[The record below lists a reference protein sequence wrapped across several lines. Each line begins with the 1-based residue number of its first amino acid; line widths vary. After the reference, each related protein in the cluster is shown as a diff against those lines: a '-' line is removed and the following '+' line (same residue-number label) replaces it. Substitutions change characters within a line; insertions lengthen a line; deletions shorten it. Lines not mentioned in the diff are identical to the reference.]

1 MTKMSNLNCTEFD
14 FLSNVAFRL
23 ESGEN
28 LERAFFLTENVP
40 GEILV
45 RLQLGEELA
54 SIVTSISFKYPA
66 LSNLFGSIDNADESD
81 ILERLKITS
90 RLIRIREETL
100 KEKET
105 TLKVHRRRIK
115 IIRFIT
121 LVIIAIIAGFSPIFS
136 NLYEFINT
144 GEFTTSLS
152 IVSYLSI
159 SFLMINLLNNY
170 FLLKMSNETHIKIR
184 LIIVLVLHSIILI
197 GVRYFL
203 IGVIP
208 F

>member
-1 MTKMSNLNCTEFD
+1 MSSLNCTEFD
-14 FLSNVAFRL
+14 FLNNIAFRL
-23 ESGEN
+23 EGGEN

-40 GEILV
+40 EEILV
-45 RLQLGEELA
+45 RLQLGEELT
-54 SIVTSISFKYPA
+54 SIVASLSFKYPA
-66 LSNLFGSIDNADESD
+66 LANLFGSIDNADESD
-81 ILERLKITS
+81 MLLRLKTTS
-90 RLIRIREETL
+90 KLIRIREEIL

-105 TLKVHRRRIK
+105 TLKVHRRRTK
-115 IIRFIT
+115 IIRFVT

-170 FLLKMSNETHIKIR
+170 YLLKMSNETHIKIR
-184 LIIVLVLHSIILI
+184 LILVLVLHSVILI

>member
-1 MTKMSNLNCTEFD
+1 MSELNCTEYD
-14 FLSNVAFRL
+14 FLNNIAFKL

-40 GEILV
+40 EEALS
-45 RLQLGEELA
+45 RLQLGEEL
-54 SIVTSISFKYPA
+54 SSVMTSINFKYPA
-66 LSNLFGSIDNADESD
+66 LTNLFSSINKAEESD
-81 ILERLKITS
+81 ILDRVKTTS
-90 RLIRIREETL
+90 KLIRIREEIIE
-100 KEKET
+100 EKES
-105 TLKVHRRRIK
+105 TLKVQRRRIK
-115 IIRFIT
+115 IIRYIT
-121 LVIIAIIAGFSPIFS
+121 LIIIAIIAGFSPIFS
-136 NLYEFINT
+136 NLYEFVNT

-170 FLLKMSNETHIKIR
+170 YLLKMSNETHIKIR
-184 LIIVLVLHSIILI
+184 LLIVLVLHSIILI
-197 GVRYFL
+197 CVRYFL

>member
-1 MTKMSNLNCTEFD
+1 MNSLNCTEYD
-14 FLSNVAFRL
+14 FLANISFRL

-40 GEILV
+40 EDVLI

-54 SIVTSISFKYPA
+54 SVVTSIGFKYPA
-66 LSNLFGSIDNADESD
+66 LSNLFASIDKAEESD
-81 ILERLKITS
+81 IQVRLKTTS
-90 RLIRIREETL
+90 KLIRIREEIL
-100 KEKET
+100 KEKES

-115 IIRFIT
+115 IIRYIT
-121 LVIIAIIAGFSPIFS
+121 LIIIAIIAGFSPIFS

-170 FLLKMSNETHIKIR
+170 YLLKMSNETKIKIR
-184 LIIVLVLHSIILI
+184 LLVVLVLHSIILI

>member
-1 MTKMSNLNCTEFD
+1 MNELNCTEYD
-14 FLSNVAFRL
+14 FLNNIAFKL

-40 GEILV
+40 EEVLL
-45 RLQLGEELA
+45 RLQLGEELT
-54 SIVTSISFKYPA
+54 SVVNSISFKYPA
-66 LSNLFGSIDNADESD
+66 LADLFSSIDKADESD
-81 ILERLKITS
+81 IRERLKTTS
-90 RLIRIREETL
+90 RLIRVREEIV
-100 KEKET
+100 KEKES
-105 TLKVHRRRIK
+105 TLKVQRRRIK

-121 LVIIAIIAGFSPIFS
+121 LIIIAIIAGFSPIFS

-152 IVSYLSI
+152 IFSYLSI

-170 FLLKMSNETHIKIR
+170 YLLKMSNETHIKLR
-184 LIIVLVLHSIILI
+184 LLIVFVLHSIILL

>member
-1 MTKMSNLNCTEFD
+1 MSYLNCTEYD
-14 FLSNVAFRL
+14 FLSNIAFRL

-40 GEILV
+40 EEILV
-45 RLQLGEELA
+45 RLQLGEELT
-54 SIVTSISFKYPA
+54 SIVNSISFKYPA
-66 LSNLFGSIDNADESD
+66 LANLFVSIDKADEAD
-81 ILERLKITS
+81 ILERLKTTS
-90 RLIRIREETL
+90 KLIRIREEIL
-100 KEKET
+100 KEKDT

-115 IIRFIT
+115 IIRYVT

-152 IVSYLSI
+152 IISYLSI

-170 FLLKMSNETHIKIR
+170 YLLKMSNETHIKFR
-184 LIIVLVLHSIILI
+184 LIIVFVLHSIILI

>member
-1 MTKMSNLNCTEFD
+1 MSNLNCTEFD
-14 FLSNVAFRL
+14 FLSNIAFRL

-28 LERAFFLTENVP
+28 LERAFFLSENVP
-40 GEILV
+40 EDILV
-45 RLQLGEELA
+45 RLQLGEELTN
-54 SIVTSISFKYPA
+54 IVSSISFKYPA
-66 LSNLFGSIDNADESD
+66 LANLFSSIDNADEND
-81 ILERLKITS
+81 MLERLKTTS
-90 RLIRIREETL
+90 KLIRIREEII

-115 IIRFIT
+115 IIRYIT
-121 LVIIAIIAGFSPIFS
+121 LIIIAIIAGFSPIFS

-152 IVSYLSI
+152 IISYLSI
-159 SFLMINLLNNY
+159 SFLLINLLNNY
-170 FLLKMSNETHIKIR
+170 YLLKMSNETNIKIR
-184 LIIVLVLHSIILI
+184 LIIVFVLHTIILI

>member
-1 MTKMSNLNCTEFD
+1 
-14 FLSNVAFRL
+14 L

-40 GEILV
+40 EEILV

-66 LSNLFGSIDNADESD
+66 LANLFTSIDTAEE
-81 ILERLKITS
+81 LEVQERLKTTS
-90 RLIRIREETL
+90 KLIRIREEIL
-100 KEKET
+100 KEKEA

-115 IIRFIT
+115 IIRYVTMI
-121 LVIIAIIAGFSPIFS
+121 IIAIIAGFSPIFS

-170 FLLKMSNETHIKIR
+170 YLLKMSNETHIKIR
-184 LIIVLVLHSIILI
+184 LIIVLILHSIILI

-203 IGVIP
+203 IGVVP